1 MSLLLHLVRLE
12 VWVFLLALAGIVAFQ
27 ILTGEINT
35 KGLLCGNGK
44 AMKKSGPVSPA
55 RVQLLVSTLG
65 MAFYYL
71 GQVMTDPTHGLP
83 DVPASWPAVLSGS
96 HAIYLGGK
104 AYARWLGKAK

>member
-12 VWVFLLALAGIVAFQ
+12 VWVFLLALAGIIAFQ
-27 ILTGEINT
+27 ILSGRINT

-44 AMKKSGPVSPA
+44 KLVKSGPISPA
-55 RVQLLVSTLG
+55 RVQLLLSTLG

-71 GQVMTDPTHGLP
+71 GQVMTNPTHGLP
-83 DVPASWPAVLSGS
+83 DVSASWPAVLGGS

-104 AYARWLGKAK
+104 VYARFFGKAK